1 MRGKASTKWRRKG
14 NEPQLGTPGGGQQAA
29 HAQHPPFD
37 TQLLGP
43 GGGFAGRGAGEAV
56 QRPLGLAGCSL
67 CRPLSRALAPV
78 PSDEPW
84 EHCSSDGNM
93 VSALSLKSTFKIC
106 QVSTRT
112 GHGAE
117 SFGAKF
123 RDVFRSRALLQKSA
137 LITCCAQCP
146 PPARRAVGRAIA
158 HLAQV
163 CCVPLAPAL
172 ISLFIAVKY

>member
-29 HAQHPPFD
+29 HALHPPFD

-43 GGGFAGRGAGEAV
+43 GRGFAGRGAGEAV

-93 VSALSLKSTFKIC
+93 VSALSLKNTFKIC

-117 SFGAKF
+117 SFGARF
-123 RDVFRSRALLQKSA
+123 RDVFRSRALFQKSA

-146 PPARRAVGRAIA
+146 PQHAGLSAEPS
-158 HLAQV
+158 
-163 CCVPLAPAL
+163 L
-172 ISLFIAVKY
+172 ISPRFAASHSRQLLSPCLLL